1 MAERGAPLGNNN
13 ATKNRPITDALR
25 RALLAEDGKKMRELT
40 DAIVDRA
47 ILQSDSAAREIFE
60 RIEGKVPQ
68 RVDHGNAD
76 GEPFAVRF
84 ESADESA

>member
-1 MAERGAPLGNNN
+1 MPAGAPVGNKN

-25 RALLAEDGKKMRELT
+25 RVLLAEDGKKLRELT
-40 DAIVDRA
+40 EAIVKRS
-47 ILQSDSAAREIFE
+47 IESSDSAAKEILD

-68 RVDHGNAD
+68 QLDHGNAD
-76 GEPFAVRF
+76 GQPFVVKF